1 MDAQTGT
8 INIVGHIPNP
18 NLTLRPG
25 MFVRVRATVKTLE
38 NAALVPPRAIL
49 SAQSAKFIIYL
60 DDKNIP
66 HMQVVNLGPVV
77 DGMQVINIIPMPH
90 STFTKDSPIVVEG
103 IISSGQGAGTSP
115 PVKPLP
121 YKPVVSQPVMPSIG
135 AQSFEK
141 ARTPEGM
148 KDGEAQPSSK

>member
-1 MDAQTGT
+1 MQGEPVAIDRNVDAQTGT

-38 NAALVPPRAIL
+38 NATLVPPRAIL

-60 DDKNIP
+60 DDKNVP

-77 DGMQVINIIPMPH
+77 DGMQVINIVPMPH
-90 STFTKDSPIVVEG
+90 SSFTKDSPIVVEG
-103 IISSGQGAGTSP
+103 IMQAAKLQGQS

-121 YKPVVSQPVMPSIG
+121 YKPVVSQPGHAFRRSAVL
-135 AQSFEK
+135 
-141 ARTPEGM
+141 
-148 KDGEAQPSSK
+148 